1 MSEQIQNISD
11 EILEYKN
18 KFFFKIFS
26 DFLREKKA
34 PFPENITHYL
44 DLLFPYELIK
54 PNEVTLN
61 SIRKENNEYIVSL
74 TGPFDSYIEVNGIS
88 THFNSEGKIINFNV
102 PALNKADD
110 VLNFYLSII
119 NFPYKKEKP
128 TSYTNSK
135 TAQNI
140 IDTVE
145 ISESLRTFD
154 MIDEPVV
161 GVLKY
166 INSVVAEYNVEAQWI
181 NKTNTQN
188 DTGKGFVRLMNSSNV
203 PVKIV
208 FNNQEYTILEN
219 NSVNIP
225 FDLDE
230 FLETYK
236 NPNYNQAVIKNS
248 EGTDV
253 STVAVTNLLTQDEL
267 SNVRLNNTSTFI
279 DRTSDKEFPAKIRTA
294 LVNSNFFNNT
304 GCYINFMGSIIK
316 IPIQKEAVLGIPVPK
331 DKVLAMDENNKTMFV
346 CDKDGNMIGKSVAPS
361 IFAINNIKTTKAL
374 INK

>member
-34 PFPENITHYL
+34 PFPENVAHYL

-54 PNEVTLN
+54 PNEITLN

-74 TGPFDSYIEVNGIS
+74 IGPFDSYIEINGTP
-88 THFNSEGKIINFNV
+88 THFNNEGKIINFNV

-110 VLNFYLSII
+110 ILNFYLSVV

-128 TSYTNSK
+128 TSYTNDK

-145 ISESLRTFD
+145 ISESLRTYN
-154 MIDEPVV
+154 MIEEPVI
-161 GVLKY
+161 GVLKH
-166 INSVVAEYNVEAQWI
+166 INDIVAKYNIDAQWSSE
-181 NKTNTQN
+181 KDTQN
-188 DTGKGFVRLMNSSNV
+188 NTIKRFIRFTNSSNV

-208 FNNQEYTILEN
+208 FNNQEYTIFEN
-219 NSVNIP
+219 NHVDVP

-230 FLETYK
+230 FLEVYK
-236 NPNYNQAVIKNS
+236 NSNYNQAVIKNS

-253 STVAVTNLLTQDEL
+253 STVTVTNLLTQEE
-267 SNVRLNNTSTFI
+267 LNNIRLGVSTNI
-279 DRTSDKEFPAKIRTA
+279 ERTSDKEFPAKIRPN
-294 LVNSNFFNNT
+294 LVGSSFFAQSGYYVNFL
-304 GCYINFMGSIIK
+304 GSVIK
-316 IPIQKEAVLGIPVPK
+316 MPPQTEAVLGVPVSK
-331 DKVLAMDENNKTMFV
+331 AEVLAMDENNKKIFI
-346 CDKDGNMIGKSVAPS
+346 CDKDGNMIGKSITPIAFVT
-361 IFAINNIKTTKAL
+361 NNLKTIKAL
-374 INK
+374 IK

>member
-34 PFPENITHYL
+34 PFPENVTHYL

-74 TGPFDSYIEVNGIS
+74 TGPFDSYIEINGTP

-110 VLNFYLSII
+110 ILNFYLSVV

-145 ISESLRTFD
+145 ISESLRTYD
-154 MIDEPVV
+154 MIEEPVI
-161 GVLKY
+161 GVLKH
-166 INSVVAEYNVEAQWI
+166 INNIIAEYNVNAQWVSE
-181 NKTNTQN
+181 KDTQN
-188 DTGKGFVRLMNSSNV
+188 NTIKRFIRFTNSSNV

-208 FNNQEYTILEN
+208 FNAQEHIVVEN
-219 NSVNIP
+219 NHVDVP

-230 FLETYK
+230 FLEAYK
-236 NPNYNQAVIKNS
+236 NSNYNQAVIKNS
-248 EGTDV
+248 EGTDI
-253 STVAVTNLLTQDEL
+253 STVTVANLLTQDEL
-267 SNVRLNNTSTFI
+267 NNVRLGINTNI
-279 DRTSDKEFPAKIRTA
+279 ERTSDKEFPAKIRPN
-294 LVNSNFFNNT
+294 LVNLNFF
-304 GCYINFMGSIIK
+304 GAAGYYINFMGSVIK
-316 IPIQKEAVLGIPVPK
+316 IPPQAEAVLGVLVSK
-331 DKVLAMDENNKTMFV
+331 AEVLAMDENNKKLFV
-346 CDKDGNMIGKSVAPS
+346 CDKDGNMIGKSITPTIFVTNNVKLIKAS
-361 IFAINNIKTTKAL
+361 IK
-374 INK
+374 

>member
-34 PFPENITHYL
+34 PFPENVTHYL

-54 PNEVTLN
+54 PNEITLN

-74 TGPFDSYIEVNGIS
+74 TGPFDSYIEINDTP
-88 THFNSEGKIINFNV
+88 THFNNEGKIINFNV

-110 VLNFYLSII
+110 TLNFYLSIV

-128 TSYTNSK
+128 TSYTNNK

-154 MIDEPVV
+154 MIEEPVI
-161 GVLKY
+161 GVLKH
-166 INSVVAEYNVEAQWI
+166 INDIVAKYNVDARWLSE
-181 NKTNTQN
+181 KDTQN
-188 DTGKGFVRLMNSSNV
+188 DTIKRFIRFTNNSNV

-208 FNNQEYTILEN
+208 FNGQEYTIFEN
-219 NSVNIP
+219 NHVDVP
-225 FDLDE
+225 FDLDK
-230 FLETYK
+230 FLEVYK
-236 NPNYNQAVIKNS
+236 NSNYNQAVIKNS

-253 STVAVTNLLTQDEL
+253 STVAVTNLLTQEEL
-267 SNVRLNNTSTFI
+267 NNVRLGVNTNI
-279 DRTSDKEFPAKIRTA
+279 ERTSDKEFPAKIRLS
-294 LVNSNFFNNT
+294 LVSADFFARL
-304 GCYINFMGSIIK
+304 GCYINFLGSVIK
-316 IPIQKEAVLGIPVPK
+316 IPPQAEAVLGVPVSK
-331 DKVLAMDENNKTMFV
+331 AEVLAMDENNKKIFI
-346 CDKDGNMIGKSVAPS
+346 CDKDGNMIGKSITPTIFVTNNVKLIKAS
-361 IFAINNIKTTKAL
+361 IK
-374 INK
+374 

>member
-1 MSEQIQNISD
+1 MSDQIQNISD

-34 PFPENITHYL
+34 PFPENVTHYL

-74 TGPFDSYIEVNGIS
+74 TGPFDSYIEINGTP
-88 THFNSEGKIINFNV
+88 THFNSKGKIINFNV

-110 VLNFYLSII
+110 ILNFYLSVV

-145 ISESLRTFD
+145 ISESLRTYD
-154 MIDEPVV
+154 MIEEPVI
-161 GVLKY
+161 GVLKH
-166 INSVVAEYNVEAQWI
+166 INNIVAEYNVNAQWVSE
-181 NKTNTQN
+181 KDTQN
-188 DTGKGFVRLMNSSNV
+188 NTIKRFIRFTNSSNV

-208 FNNQEYTILEN
+208 FNAQEHIVVKN
-219 NSVNIP
+219 NYVDVP

-230 FLETYK
+230 FLEVYK
-236 NPNYNQAVIKNS
+236 NSNYNQAVIKNS

-253 STVAVTNLLTQDEL
+253 STVTVANLLTQDEL
-267 SNVRLNNTSTFI
+267 NNVRLGINTNI
-279 DRTSDKEFPAKIRTA
+279 ERTSDKEFPAKIRPN
-294 LVNSNFFNNT
+294 LVNLNFF
-304 GCYINFMGSIIK
+304 GAAGYYINFMGSVIK
-316 IPIQKEAVLGIPVPK
+316 IPPQAEAVLGVPVSK
-331 DKVLAMDENNKTMFV
+331 AEVLAMDENNKKLFV
-346 CDKDGNMIGKSVAPS
+346 CNKDGNMIGKSITPTIFVTNNVKLIKAS
-361 IFAINNIKTTKAL
+361 IK
-374 INK
+374 

>member
-34 PFPENITHYL
+34 PFPENVTHYL

-54 PNEVTLN
+54 PNEITLN
-61 SIRKENNEYIVSL
+61 SIRKENNEYVVSL
-74 TGPFDSYIEVNGIS
+74 TGPFDSYIEINGTP
-88 THFNSEGKIINFNV
+88 THFNNEGKIINFNV

-110 VLNFYLSII
+110 ILNFYLSVV

-128 TSYTNSK
+128 ASYTNDK

-145 ISESLRTFD
+145 ISESLRTFN
-154 MIDEPVV
+154 MIEEPVI
-161 GVLKY
+161 GVLKH
-166 INSVVAEYNVEAQWI
+166 INNIVAKYNVDAQWVSE
-181 NKTNTQN
+181 KDTQN
-188 DTGKGFVRLMNSSNV
+188 DTIKRFIRFTNSSNV

-208 FNNQEYTILEN
+208 FNNQEYAIFEN
-219 NSVNIP
+219 NHVDVP

-230 FLETYK
+230 FLEVYK
-236 NPNYNQAVIKNS
+236 NSNYNQAVIKNS

-253 STVAVTNLLTQDEL
+253 STVIITNLLTQEEL
-267 SNVRLNNTSTFI
+267 NNVRPGMSTNI
-279 DRTSDKEFPAKIRTA
+279 ERTSDKEFPAKIRPN
-294 LVNSNFFNNT
+294 LVGSSFFVQS
-304 GCYINFMGSIIK
+304 GYYVNFMGSVIK
-316 IPIQKEAVLGIPVPK
+316 MPPQTEAVLGVPVSK
-331 DKVLAMDENNKTMFV
+331 AEVLAMDENNKKIFV
-346 CDKDGNMIGKSVAPS
+346 CDKNGDMIGKSITPTIFVTNNVKLIKAS
-361 IFAINNIKTTKAL
+361 IK
-374 INK
+374 

>member
-34 PFPENITHYL
+34 PFPENATHYL

-54 PNEVTLN
+54 PNEITLN
-61 SIRKENNEYIVSL
+61 SIRKENNEYVVSL
-74 TGPFDSYIEVNGIS
+74 TGPFDSYIEINGTP
-88 THFNSEGKIINFNV
+88 THFNNEGKIINFNV

-110 VLNFYLSII
+110 ILNFYLSVV

-128 TSYTNSK
+128 ASYTNDK

-145 ISESLRTFD
+145 ISESLRTFN
-154 MIDEPVV
+154 MIEEPVI
-161 GVLKY
+161 GVLKH
-166 INSVVAEYNVEAQWI
+166 INNIVAKYNVDAQWVSE
-181 NKTNTQN
+181 KDTQN
-188 DTGKGFVRLMNSSNV
+188 DTIKRFIRFTNSSNV

-208 FNNQEYTILEN
+208 FNNQEYAIFEN
-219 NSVNIP
+219 NHVDVP

-230 FLETYK
+230 FLEVYK
-236 NPNYNQAVIKNS
+236 NSNYNQAVIKNS

-253 STVAVTNLLTQDEL
+253 STVIITNLLTQEEL
-267 SNVRLNNTSTFI
+267 NNVRLGMSTNI
-279 DRTSDKEFPAKIRTA
+279 ERTSDKEFPAKIRPN
-294 LVNSNFFNNT
+294 LVGSSFFVQS
-304 GCYINFMGSIIK
+304 GYYVNFMGSVIK
-316 IPIQKEAVLGIPVPK
+316 MPPQTEAVLGVPVSK
-331 DKVLAMDENNKTMFV
+331 AEVLAMDENNKKIFV
-346 CDKDGNMIGKSVAPS
+346 CDKNGDMIGKSITPT
-361 IFAINNIKTTKAL
+361 IFVINNVKLIKASIK
-374 INK
+374 